1 MIPYINAGLLSSIVD
16 DVNIQH
22 GEYTY
27 TSAFKQTVDAKTQWI
42 PKPVK
47 TAAAIATIAPS
58 TKLYQ
63 FLATTTQLSDFVA
76 KYSMSK
82 HLQANGTDIDA
93 SIIEASKTFINY
105 DVPTSQGLQYA
116 NDMGLFM
123 FTKFFLRIQAVL
135 MKLLGKRAGS
145 TIAQHILVESLTGAE
160 GVLSPSLFNRIGNNP
175 LESSVLGIP
184 SAFFGIGTID
194 AVTDFGVSF

>member
-1 MIPYINAGLLSSIVD
+1 
-16 DVNIQH
+16 
-22 GEYTY
+22 
-27 TSAFKQTVDAKTQWI
+27 
-42 PKPVK
+42 
-47 TAAAIATIAPS
+47 
-58 TKLYQ
+58 
-63 FLATTTQLSDFVA
+63 
-76 KYSMSK
+76 MSK

-145 TIAQHILVESLTGAE
+145 VIAQHLLVENLTGAE
-160 GVLSPSLFNRIGNNP
+160 GILSPMAFGHIGNNP
-175 LESSVLGIP
+175 LESSVLGLP
-184 SAFFGIGTID
+184 SAFFSIGTVD
-194 AVTDFGVSF
+194 AVTDFGAPF

>member
-1 MIPYINAGLLSSIVD
+1 
-16 DVNIQH
+16 
-22 GEYTY
+22 
-27 TSAFKQTVDAKTQWI
+27 
-42 PKPVK
+42 
-47 TAAAIATIAPS
+47 
-58 TKLYQ
+58 
-63 FLATTTQLSDFVA
+63 
-76 KYSMSK
+76 MSK

-160 GVLSPSLFNRIGNNP
+160 GILSPSLFNRIGNNP
-175 LESSVLGIP
+175 LESSVAGLP

-194 AVTDFGVSF
+194 AVTDVGVSF